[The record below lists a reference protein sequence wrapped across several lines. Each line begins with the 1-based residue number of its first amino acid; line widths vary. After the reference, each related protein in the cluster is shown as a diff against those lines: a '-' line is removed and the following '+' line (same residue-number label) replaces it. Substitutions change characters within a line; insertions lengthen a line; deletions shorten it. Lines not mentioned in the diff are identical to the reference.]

1 MNLLSVTIL
10 RMGPVPVRRDTF
22 SKEGGRE
29 FGEGVDKIG
38 PRGAPFFKK
47 SFMQDDFDKINIFL

>member
-1 MNLLSVTIL
+1 
-10 RMGPVPVRRDTF
+10 MGPVPVRRDTF